1 MPQAKKEEREKES
14 QAVFLSLGNIVPRS
28 LQQQQSIE
36 FEQNKAQCVFREKCF
51 IVIII
56 II

>member
-1 MPQAKKEEREKES
+1 MEQDNATGKQRERKREL

-36 FEQNKAQCVFREKCF
+36 FEQNKAQ
-51 IVIII
+51 
-56 II
+56 